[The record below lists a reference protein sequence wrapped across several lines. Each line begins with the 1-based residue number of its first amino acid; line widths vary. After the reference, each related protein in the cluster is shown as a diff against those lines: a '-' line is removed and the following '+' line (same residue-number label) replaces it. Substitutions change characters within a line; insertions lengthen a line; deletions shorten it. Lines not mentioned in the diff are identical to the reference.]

1 MIKLNDD
8 YKIIADKIKELEEHF
23 INCKTP
29 ADCANYVRT
38 YQVLIMIYA
47 SHCYTF
53 PHNKKCK
60 KNVYLRNTNAIA
72 SHIIDKKRMN
82 DLISNKGLHSNLIAN
97 FYLDCF
103 TLFKDYVNNN
113 WDRYYKNAKISAK
126 EQEEIL
132 DDFLLTDGKDL
143 QEVYLKHRKENKL
156 FLMSEEF
163 CDLLNGTTGVTV
175 WTPDDGTNFVLLA
188 EQDNK
193 IGELVTAIHEL
204 GHVYDF
210 TTYANSHTL
219 RDTAAYSNNSPYCEV
234 ASIYHQYK
242 FYEYL
247 LKNNIYPN
255 DTMKNFLSSVNSN
268 LTYLGEIFPLKLIS
282 DEYLRKK
289 KLIIEK
295 QEINRVLNDLNE
307 KEELIDYNI
316 VKDTFDAYD
325 SIRYGYG
332 FMLTMNMLENPDLY
346 DNFQRIREPLF
357 DKEKLDNAGFTDK
370 VINKSMVKR
379 MNKYFGE
386 TK

>member
-8 YKIIADKIKELEEHF
+8 YKIIADKIKKLEEHF

-29 ADCANYVRT
+29 ADCANYVRI

-47 SHCYTF
+47 SHCFTF
-53 PHNKKCK
+53 PHDKKCK
-60 KNVYLRNTNAIA
+60 KNVYLRNTQAIA
-72 SHIIDKKRMN
+72 SHIIDKKRMK
-82 DLISNKGLHSNLIAN
+82 DFISNKELHSTLIAN

-103 TLFKDYVNNN
+103 ILFKDYIDNN
-113 WDRYYKNAKISAK
+113 WNGYSKNAKISAK

-143 QEVYLKHRKENKL
+143 QDMYLKHRKENKL
-156 FLMSEEF
+156 CLMSEEF
-163 CDLLNGTTGVTV
+163 SEILNGTTGVTI
-175 WTPDDGTNFVLLA
+175 WTPDDGTNFVFLA
-188 EQDNK
+188 EQNNK

-210 TTYANSHTL
+210 TTYANNHIL
-219 RDTAAYSNNSPYCEV
+219 RDTAAYNNNSPYCEV

-247 LKNNIYPN
+247 LKNNIYLN
-255 DTMKNFLSSVNSN
+255 DTMENFLTSVNSN
-268 LTYLGEIFPLKLIS
+268 LTYLGEMLPLKLIS
-282 DEYLRKK
+282 DEYLRKN

-295 QEINRVLNDLNE
+295 QEINRVINNLNDE
-307 KEELIDYNI
+307 DFIDYNI
-316 VKDTFDAYD
+316 VKDTFDGYD
-325 SIRYGYG
+325 SVRYGYG
-332 FMLTMNMLENPDLY
+332 FMLTMTMLENPDLY

-357 DKEKLDNAGFTDK
+357 AKEKLDNAGFTDK
-370 VINKSMVKR
+370 VIAKSMVKR

-386 TK
+386 AK

>member
-29 ADCANYVRT
+29 ADCANYVRI

-47 SHCYTF
+47 SHCFTF
-53 PHNKKCK
+53 SHDKKCK
-60 KNVYLRNTNAIA
+60 KNVYLRNTQAIA
-72 SHIIDKKRMN
+72 SHIIDKKRMK
-82 DLISNKGLHSNLIAN
+82 DFISNKELHSTLIAN

-103 TLFKDYVNNN
+103 TLFKDYIDNN
-113 WDRYYKNAKISAK
+113 WNGYSKNAKISAK

-143 QEVYLKHRKENKL
+143 QDVYLKHRKENKL
-156 FLMSEEF
+156 CLMSEEF
-163 CDLLNGTTGVTV
+163 SEILNGTTGVTI
-175 WTPDDGTNFVLLA
+175 WTPDDGTNFVFLA
-188 EQDNK
+188 EQNNK

-210 TTYANSHTL
+210 TTYANNHIL
-219 RDTAAYSNNSPYCEV
+219 RDTAAYNNNSPYCEV

-247 LKNNIYPN
+247 LKNNIYLN
-255 DTMKNFLSSVNSN
+255 DTMENFLTSVNSN
-268 LTYLGEIFPLKLIS
+268 LTYLGEMLPLKLIS
-282 DEYLRKK
+282 DEYLRKN

-295 QEINRVLNDLNE
+295 QEINRVINNLNDE
-307 KEELIDYNI
+307 DFIDYNI
-316 VKDTFDAYD
+316 VKDTFDGYD
-325 SIRYGYG
+325 SVRYGYG
-332 FMLTMNMLENPDLY
+332 FMLTITMLENPDLY

-357 DKEKLDNAGFTDK
+357 AKEKLDNAGFTDK
-370 VINKSMVKR
+370 VIAKSMVKR

-386 TK
+386 AK